1 MNQKVISFNTNKV
14 NHYELQKLYNDGYR
28 VICPLCKSDI
38 FFSNA
43 GSWCSKN
50 SNHYET
56 HIYGGEGARRMRER
70 AKANI
75 KKEAIE
81 YMKKEGYTQEQIQ
94 EELNKNYKG
103 Y

>member
-1 MNQKVISFNTNKV
+1 
-14 NHYELQKLYNDGYR
+14 
-28 VICPLCKSDI
+28 
-38 FFSNA
+38 
-43 GSWCSKN
+43 
-50 SNHYET
+50 
-56 HIYGGEGARRMRER
+56 MRLR

-94 EELNKNYKG
+94 DELNKNYKG